1 MGKGSFGDRDKG
13 FGKGR
18 STWDP
23 RQNARNMDL
32 ENEKAGRGF
41 GGGGGRYSDHDDRAE
56 GAPEPQRREGS
67 PGGAWKHDLFD
78 IGAKVAA
85 QMEASKKSAKEKA
98 EQYDPLEPPA
108 KEKDKDKEKDKSR
121 EPSEEAPAKK
131 GRSRSRRRR
140 RDDSDD
146 KSN

>member
-1 MGKGSFGDRDKG
+1 MGG

-32 ENEKAGRGF
+32 ENEKAGRNF

-56 GAPEPQRREGS
+56 GAPEPQRRESS

-85 QMEASKKSAKEKA
+85 QMEASKKAAKEKA
-98 EQYDPLEPPA
+98 EQYDPLEPPTKE
-108 KEKDKDKEKDKSR
+108 KEKDKAR
-121 EPSEEAPAKK
+121 EPSEDAPAKK

-140 RDDSDD
+140 RDESDD